1 MALVAQL
8 EQALDLDEE
17 VEDSPERQF
26 EIDNE
31 SKGSESL
38 DHEKA
43 VVAAEE
49 DSFTEITEPIKNPKI
64 IQEDEIKGNNDVQV
78 KGIKSTP

>member
-1 MALVAQL
+1 M
-8 EQALDLDEE
+8 
-17 VEDSPERQF
+17 EDSPERQF

-43 VVAAEE
+43 MITEEEAAIAAEE
-49 DSFTEITEPIKNPKI
+49 DSFTEITEPRNNPKI
-64 IQEDEIKGNNDVQV
+64 IEEDGV
-78 KGIKSTP
+78 KSNFDLQGKAIKSITPSFTP